1 MNVLQ
6 EAVVEKVV
14 YYFRIH
20 DSFRAKSILEGRG
33 KYREKEIV
41 IVQFELKDTNQLLN
55 IMIQYFMWKKS
66 QKAQVKNI

>member
-14 YYFRIH
+14 YYFGIH

-33 KYREKEIV
+33 KYSEKEIV
-41 IVQFELKDTNQLLN
+41 IAQFELKDTNQLFN
-55 IMIQYFMWKKS
+55 VMIQYFM
-66 QKAQVKNI
+66 